1 MTHGLPIQAGLI
13 LLNGSTI
20 EKRFPCSN
28 DLAENIFSHSDCKP
42 HFYIDAWFVSENV
55 PTNVSRSVWWN
66 IVKSEISRPQ
76 YAFSRG
82 SYFSK
87 LQSFQGPRL
96 MAEEVSDVL
105 SRLRSAIWGLLC
117 FLAFLLPCIC
127 NNGGT
132 SLGGASVN
140 LPGKDMISKSDDQI
154 GRRIV

>member
-1 MTHGLPIQAGLI
+1 MEAPLKK
-13 LLNGSTI
+13 N
-20 EKRFPCSN
+20 PCSN
-28 DLAENIFSHSDCKP
+28 DLAKNILSHSAHKP
-42 HFYIDAWFVSENV
+42 HFYMAAWFVSENV

-82 SYFSK
+82 SYFSE

-96 MAEEVSDVL
+96 MAEEVSDGL
-105 SRLRSAIWGLLC
+105 SRLCSAIWGLLC

-127 NNGGT
+127 NNSRT

-140 LPGKDMISKSDDQI
+140 LPGKDKILKSNDQI